1 MSTALLIDETA
12 RAALQRALATLE
24 LAEAAHRPV
33 SMSQALLR
41 VGRCYRALGAL
52 APAEAALQQALRWA
66 HASGS
71 NDLRAEVLCESAE
84 TAAERALRRNVRSP
98 LVDLVD
104 PARAPTPAAARRAAR
119 ERARDL
125 AYEAA
130 ALAGSV
136 CDPRWEVQV
145 LLCASDVLAQCGD
158 LGDAEQLKLRA
169 FRRSSGS
176 AGVQADAARLPA
188 TGRGADA

>member
-1 MSTALLIDETA
+1 MSNPLLIDA
-12 RAALQRALATLE
+12 RARSALQRALATLE

-41 VGRCYRALGAL
+41 VARCYRALGAL
-52 APAEAALQQALRWA
+52 APAEAALQQAVRWA
-66 HASGS
+66 YASGS
-71 NDLRAEVLCESAE
+71 HDLQAEVLCESAE
-84 TAAERALRRNVRSP
+84 TAAERALRRDSTAP
-98 LVDLVD
+98 SADLCN
-104 PARAPTPAAARRAAR
+104 PATAPSPAAVRRAAR

-125 AYEAA
+125 AYEVA

-176 AGVQADAARLPA
+176 AGVQGDAARLPA